1 MKYKKILDQSIVPD
15 LAYLRTV
22 ADGEVEIV
30 SRTLDDNL
38 WVVLY
43 IVDDGPTRFYL
54 YVRQQHVAHF
64 LFTNRQA
71 LEKLPLVK
79 MHSTVIKSRDGLN
92 LVLYYSLP
100 PGSDYNC
107 DGIPDHP
114 IPMVFTPHG
123 GPWGRDFWGY
133 NPRHQWLSNRGYAVL
148 CVNFRSST
156 GFGKTF
162 TNAGD
167 RQWGGKIIEDQI
179 DAVQW
184 AITHGIA
191 DPQKVVTIGLT
202 GSCFPVP
209 QKIQS

>member
-1 MKYKKILDQSIVPD
+1 VKYKKILDQSIVPD

-107 DGIPDHP
+107 DGIPTTPSQWCLLPTGVPGAVISGVTTPGTNGYLIGAMPSCVSTFAHP
-114 IPMVFTPHG
+114 PASARRLQTP
-123 GPWGRDFWGY
+123 
-133 NPRHQWLSNRGYAVL
+133 
-148 CVNFRSST
+148 
-156 GFGKTF
+156 
-162 TNAGD
+162 
-167 RQWGGKIIEDQI
+167 
-179 DAVQW
+179 
-184 AITHGIA
+184 
-191 DPQKVVTIGLT
+191 VTASGAE
-202 GSCFPVP
+202 
-209 QKIQS
+209 K